1 MSKDQGKSVAA
12 SRLDRDGAL
21 VVSNRCEP
29 SIPKSVRDEL
39 LDHGIVGVADFGTGA
54 SLKQEDVD
62 ANVQKGQLGSIEKF
76 SRVGGYI
83 LSHTNGLDRV
93 IVGRAQPGRLQI
105 ERAQHE
111 DGSTTV
117 LKCIRLDGYAELR
130 DGEFEGIHELADM
143 SGRNR
148 MTFTALSDDDQ
159 DQKEQIVSA
168 VTTLEREGR
177 LTYR

>member
-1 MSKDQGKSVAA
+1 MSDSSTVGGDVA
-12 SRLDRDGAL
+12 RLDRDGAM

-29 SIPKSVRDEL
+29 SIPESVRDEL
-39 LDHGIVGVADFGTGA
+39 LDLGIVGIADFSTGA
-54 SLKQEDVD
+54 SLNPEDVD
-62 ANVQKGQLGSIEKF
+62 ANVEKGQVSAIEKF

-83 LSHTNGLDRV
+83 LSHTNGPDRV

-105 ERAQHE
+105 ERVQHA

-117 LKCIRLDGYAELR
+117 VKCIRLDAYGELK
-130 DGEFEGIHELADM
+130 DGEFTGIHELADI

-148 MTFTALSDDDQ
+148 MTFTALGEEYQ

-177 LTYR
+177 LSYR